1 MIVIDFV
8 MNILYIIYICIIIN
22 YLLIIVVKLLKL
34 EM

>member
-8 MNILYIIYICIIIN
+8 MNILYVIYICIIIN

-34 EM
+34 EK

>member
-34 EM
+34 ET

>member
-34 EM
+34 EK

>member
-8 MNILYIIYICIIIN
+8 KNILYIIYICIIIN

-34 EM
+34 ET